1 MSGSRT
7 GLLSDEETITEFMK
21 KTEYS
26 MPLDQIQ
33 RGGRFRVL
41 PVNAEKASLAQLM
54 ALGLV
59 PGVEVRLTHRA
70 PLLDPLAIEF
80 GGCHVSLRREDAAQV
95 TVVAC

>member
-1 MSGSRT
+1 MSCSRT
-7 GLLSDEETITEFMK
+7 GLLSDEETTTVFMK
-21 KTEYS
+21 NPQDS
-26 MPLDQIQ
+26 VPLDQIQ

-41 PVNAEKASLAQLM
+41 QVNAENASLAQLM

-95 TVVAC
+95 TVVTC

>member
-7 GLLSDEETITEFMK
+7 GLLSDEETTTVFMK
-21 KTEYS
+21 NRQDS
-26 MPLDQIQ
+26 MPLDQVQ

-41 PVNAEKASLAQLM
+41 QVNAENASLTQLM

-95 TVVAC
+95 TVVTC

>member
-7 GLLSDEETITEFMK
+7 GLLSDEETTTVFMK
-21 KTEYS
+21 NRQDS
-26 MPLDQIQ
+26 MPLDQVQ

-41 PVNAEKASLAQLM
+41 QVNAENASLTQLM

>member
-1 MSGSRT
+1 
-7 GLLSDEETITEFMK
+7 MK
-21 KTEYS
+21 KTKKG
-26 MPLDQIQ
+26 MPLDQVQ

-41 PVNAEKASLAQLM
+41 QVNVESASLTQLM

-70 PLLDPLAIEF
+70 PLLDPVAIEF

-95 TVVAC
+95 TVGVC

>member
-7 GLLSDEETITEFMK
+7 GLLSDEETTTVFMK
-21 KTEYS
+21 NPQDS
-26 MPLDQIQ
+26 MPLDQVQ

-41 PVNAEKASLAQLM
+41 QVNAENASLTQLM

-70 PLLDPLAIEF
+70 TLLDPLAIEF

-95 TVVAC
+95 TVGAC

>member
-1 MSGSRT
+1 MNKT
-7 GLLSDEETITEFMK
+7 K
-21 KTEYS
+21 KS
-26 MPLDQIQ
+26 MPLDQVQ

-41 PVNAEKASLAQLM
+41 QVNAESASLTQLM

-70 PLLDPLAIEF
+70 PLLDPVAIEF

-95 TVVAC
+95 TVGVC

>member
-1 MSGSRT
+1 MNKT
-7 GLLSDEETITEFMK
+7 K
-21 KTEYS
+21 KS
-26 MPLDQIQ
+26 MPLNQVQ

-41 PVNAEKASLAQLM
+41 QVNAESASLTQLM

-80 GGCHVSLRREDAAQV
+80 GGCHVSLRQEDAAQV
-95 TVVAC
+95 TVGVC